1 MVNPYIV
8 VLDVAVDVVRALLFD
23 SGARRVEG
31 YSAQLPK
38 RVNASADC
46 LDEMHRLVRA
56 AGFPV
61 GAVVGAAQ
69 DDSLCP
75 PPAFEGAE
83 WFPALPDG
91 AGVILGSGCAGPER
105 FALVM
110 GAVSMLGTVTE
121 RHMMDLSC
129 VEIDEKRWLLSGSI
143 PEAGGVYAGLRRT
156 VKGSLERFLE
166 TADADDPLLAPVH
179 LAAQRFREVFETLV
193 KAVGTPAE
201 VIACG
206 SSLLKSP
213 SLSQRIADAV
223 GVPLT
228 LSTEP
233 EAAGRGAALWALERI
248 GAIEGLRALPAST
261 GGVFC
266 PTRDLLARRRGTPA
280 EADARS

>member
-1 MVNPYIV
+1 MVLRTRASMVNPYIV
-8 VLDVAVDVVRALLFD
+8 VLDVAVDMVRALLFD
-23 SGARRVEG
+23 SEARRVEG

-38 RVNASADC
+38 KADASADC

-69 DDSLCP
+69 DDSLC

-143 PEAGGVYAGLRRT
+143 PEAGAVYTGLRRK

-213 SLSQRIADAV
+213 SLSQRIAE

-248 GAIEGLRALPAST
+248 GAIEDLRALPAST
-261 GGVFC
+261 GGVFE
-266 PTRDLLARRRGTPA
+266 PRMKIKTFT
-280 EADARS
+280 